1 MRKKKTKP
9 STIDHEAV
17 HAVFLANGGD
27 WKKTSEATGVKLN
40 TLYVIAKRN
49 SWTTPGNARRK
60 IIEGRKELATLQPE
74 IVTSSSDGIAKS
86 IEKDKETFHA
96 GLSSGLSRA
105 ASFIGSMTGEEVLAG
120 SREIKNVVDSARV
133 IYNLGGDTSSASVS
147 INLLNMDA
155 SMLAG
160 QMKVVSTE

>member
-9 STIDHEAV
+9 ATIDHEAV
-17 HAVFLANGGD
+17 KAVFLANGGD

-40 TLYVIAKRN
+40 TLYVIGKRN
-49 SWTTPGNARRK
+49 QWITPGNAKRK
-60 IIEGRKELATLQPE
+60 ILEGRKELATLQPQ
-74 IVTSSSDGIAKS
+74 IVTASSEGIAKTL
-86 IEKDKETFHA
+86 ERDKETFHA

-105 ASFIGSMTGEEVLAG
+105 ASFIGQMSGDEILAG
-120 SREIKNVVDSARV
+120 SREIKNIVDSGKV
-133 IYNLGGDTSSASVS
+133 IYNLGGDSSSASVS

-160 QMKVVSTE
+160 QARVIPTE